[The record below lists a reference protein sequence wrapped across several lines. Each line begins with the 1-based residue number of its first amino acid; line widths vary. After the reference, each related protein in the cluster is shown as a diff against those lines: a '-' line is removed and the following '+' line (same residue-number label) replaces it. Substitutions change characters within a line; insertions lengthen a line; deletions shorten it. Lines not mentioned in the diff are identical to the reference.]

1 MGAWGAL
8 AFDNDDACDWAGDL
22 DAVKDFSLVE
32 AAFDTV
38 ESAAYIEAPDASNAL
53 AACEVVARAA
63 GRGGYQNSYTEGVDA
78 WVARVGLKPSPA
90 LLRRSLGVIT
100 RILGDKSELRELWD
114 DSENPQEWRDAV
126 EELRRRLA

>member
-22 DAVKDFSLVE
+22 DAVDDFSLVE

-38 ESAAYIEAPDASNAL
+38 ESAAYLEAPDASNAL

-78 WVARVGLKPSPA
+78 WVEVETAAPLARGQSIAAISERHRAGRAPNARVITGLDAPRLFA
-90 LLRRSLGVIT
+90 LLQEKLLSL
-100 RILGDKSELRELWD
+100 D
-114 DSENPQEWRDAV
+114 
-126 EELRRRLA
+126 